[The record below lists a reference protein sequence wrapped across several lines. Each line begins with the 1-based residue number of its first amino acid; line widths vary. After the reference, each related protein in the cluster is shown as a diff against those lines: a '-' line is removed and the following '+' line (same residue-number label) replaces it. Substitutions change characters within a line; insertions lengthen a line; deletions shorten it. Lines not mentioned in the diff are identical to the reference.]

1 MGSFGSLLLLGLAL
15 GMRHATD
22 ADHVVAVSAIA
33 ARERSARSAI
43 WVGLSWGLG
52 HALTLLV
59 VGGAIIW
66 FGLVVPPRLGLGL
79 ELVVAVVLIALGI
92 SNLGRFTRH
101 RHEHSVTAHAATE
114 LGRPPRGLLKSL
126 GVGVAHGLAGSAAVA
141 LLVLATIQ
149 NLERSLLYLFVF
161 AFGTAGGMVL
171 LTSLFALPLSYTSRR
186 FGNLQRELCRAAGVL
201 SLGFGLLLV
210 YRIGF
215 VEGLFTG
222 NVASVASVQE

>member
-1 MGSFGSLLLLGLAL
+1 MGSLGSLLLLGLAL

-33 ARERSARSAI
+33 ARERSARSAV

-59 VGGAIIW
+59 VGGAILLLGIA
-66 FGLVVPPRLGLGL
+66 VPPRLGLGL
-79 ELVVAVVLIALGI
+79 ELVVAAVLIALGF
-92 SNLGRFTRH
+92 SNLGRFTPH
-101 RHEHSVTAHAATE
+101 GHEHCATG
-114 LGRPPRGLLKSL
+114 LPRTPRGLLKSL

-149 NLERSLLYLFVF
+149 SVERSLLYLFVF
-161 AFGTAGGMVL
+161 AFGTAFGMVL

-222 NVASVASVQE
+222 NVAPVASVQE